1 MKQIVLIRHGHTVN
15 DTLTIF
21 GQTEIL
27 NAAMKLPAVFAG
39 RSVAAFVSPTG
50 RTRESAAILTA
61 HLGLHFE
68 IRSDLHIATFHDRS
82 AHAAF
87 AAHVRA
93 LTEETILIVGHDETR
108 PHVAHIILDMY
119 RVAPTMPSRLG
130 LGEILSFSDPDQ
142 GYVLW

>member
-1 MKQIVLIRHGHTVN
+1 VKQIVLIRHGHTVN
-15 DTLTIF
+15 DALTIC
-21 GQTEIL
+21 GQSTIL

-61 HLGLHFE
+61 HLGLRFE
-68 IRSDLHIATFHDRS
+68 IRSDLHIITFHDQS

-87 AAHVRA
+87 AAHVRT
-93 LTEETILIVGHDETR
+93 LVEETILIVGHDETR
-108 PHVAHIILDMY
+108 PHVARIVLDMY
-119 RVAPTMPSRLG
+119 GVAPPMPTRLG
-130 LGEILSFSDPDQ
+130 LGEILSCSDPDQ